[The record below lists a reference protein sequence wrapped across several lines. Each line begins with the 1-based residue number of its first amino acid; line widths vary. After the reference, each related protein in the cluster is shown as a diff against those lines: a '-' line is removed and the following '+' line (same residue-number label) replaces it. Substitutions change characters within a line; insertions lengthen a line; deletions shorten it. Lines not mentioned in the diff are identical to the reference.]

1 MNHPAWLKFVC
12 IGCIVLGS
20 LGLLTGLMGIAGQLF
35 NAGVQSSMEEFM
47 NAMQKGVPNKTIEI
61 QRKMQAEMMAV
72 QQRYLVMNLIFLGMQ
87 LFVAATLVAGG
98 ILALRMKPNGRKLLI
113 AAMSAAVVFELVRLP
128 PTIMMQWESSKVMQP
143 FMDEMMAASSPQG
156 GGGMTPAQ
164 KRTFQT
170 IMRSSMMFGVL
181 FGVAMALGMAAAKV
195 AFYGCGIWILR
206 KPNIRERYAGMLAP
220 AEVVG

>member
-1 MNHPAWLKFVC
+1 MNHPAWLKVVC

-20 LGLLTGLMGIAGQLF
+20 LGLLTGLIGIAGQLF
-35 NAGVQSSMEEFM
+35 NASVQSSMEKFM
-47 NAMQKGVPNKTIEI
+47 GAMQQGAPNKTLEI
-61 QRKMQAEMMAV
+61 QRKMQAEIGAV
-72 QQRYLVMNLIFLGMQ
+72 QQRYLVMNLILLGVQ
-87 LFVAATLVAGG
+87 LFVAALLLVGG
-98 ILALRMKPNGRKLLI
+98 IQALRMKPVGHKLLI

-128 PTIMMQWESSKVMQP
+128 PTIIMQWESSKIMQP
-143 FMDEMMAASSPQG
+143 FMDEMMAGSGPQ

-181 FGVAMALGMAAAKV
+181 FGVAMALGMAAVKI

-206 KPNIRERYAGMLAP
+206 KPHIRDRYAGVLAP
-220 AEVVG
+220 AEVVA